1 MQVISGEANGN
12 QMATLMSLGEEK
24 QDLDLE
30 GSVWLSQSR
39 DFKESHEA
47 GKWRCVV
54 GNGSYCHGRG
64 GVLRKVRVLGTL

>member
-12 QMATLMSLGEEK
+12 QMATLMSSGEEK

-39 DFKESHEA
+39 DFKDSHEA
-47 GKWRCVV
+47 GK
-54 GNGSYCHGRG
+54 
-64 GVLRKVRVLGTL
+64 LEVRDWEWILLSWERWGAKEG